1 MKKADI
7 LFALVIDTDNAIK
20 EIKDYG
26 SDKVIKEKYN
36 IIGAKGLILEDLSL
50 IDIPV
55 DKDMTK
61 YVLNTSITDLE
72 NTYVEVRK
80 TNESEFVNIERKN
93 RNEFVKGVSSTSLLV
108 LYDTKGNP
116 IIKGNSNLMTYE
128 LCSCVLF
135 SIDARDTTIHFTNG
149 IEGITYK
156 YFQVYHNVLCEEI
169 DVNMI
174 YPLLKTDINGL
185 YKMDSMYLVNSNMD
199 KLILPSDCSH
209 LIVDGY
215 TTIDTLVCNK
225 ELKCV
230 ILEYIVTSIKKYFIS
245 KDATLSLV
253 CSIIYNEYQSRIA
266 TNVQKYENLS
276 DTIRELVNSNNL
288 VGFWELCRKEE
299 YRAIIDESL
308 AYTEI
313 EVY

>member
-1 MKKADI
+1 M
-7 LFALVIDTDNAIK
+7 
-20 EIKDYG
+20 E
-26 SDKVIKEKYN
+26 YN
-36 IIGAKGLILEDLSL
+36 
-50 IDIPV
+50 
-55 DKDMTK
+55 
-61 YVLNTSITDLE
+61 SI
-72 NTYVEVRK
+72 
-80 TNESEFVNIERKN
+80 
-93 RNEFVKGVSSTSLLV
+93 LV

-116 IIKGNSNLMTYE
+116 IIKGNSNLMTYK

-149 IEGITYK
+149 IDGIAYK

-185 YKMDSMYLVNSNMD
+185 YKMDSMYLVNSNMN

-225 ELKCV
+225 ELECV

-253 CSIIYNEYQSRIA
+253 CSIINTEYQSRIA
-266 TNVQKYENLS
+266 VDVQKYEKLS
-276 DTIRELVNSNNL
+276 DTIRELITSNNL
-288 VGFWELCRKEE
+288 VGFWELCHKEE
-299 YRAIIDESL
+299 YRSIIDESL

>member
-1 MKKADI
+1 MRKADI

-36 IIGAKGLILEDLSL
+36 IIGDKGLILEDLSL

-93 RNEFVKGVSSTSLLV
+93 RDEFVAGVKYNSILV

-116 IIKGNSNLMTYE
+116 ITKGNSNLMTYK

-156 YFQVYHNVLCEEI
+156 YFQVYHNVLCEDI

-174 YPLLKTDINGL
+174 YPIIKTDINGL

-308 AYTEI
+308 DYTEI

>member
-36 IIGAKGLILEDLSL
+36 IIGAKGLILDDLSL

-93 RNEFVKGVSSTSLLV
+93 RDEFVAGVEYNSILV

-116 IIKGNSNLMTYE
+116 IIKGNSNLMTYK

-156 YFQVYHNVLCEEI
+156 YFQVYCNVLCEDI

-174 YPLLKTDINGL
+174 YPIIKTDINGL

-225 ELKCV
+225 ELECV
-230 ILEYIVTSIKKYFIS
+230 ILEYIITSIKKYFIS

>member
-80 TNESEFVNIERKN
+80 TNESEFVNIERKD
-93 RNEFVKGVSSTSLLV
+93 RDEFVAGVEYNSILV

-116 IIKGNSNLMTYE
+116 IIKGNSNLMTYK

-135 SIDARDTTIHFTNG
+135 SIDARDITIHFTHC

-156 YFQVYHNVLCEEI
+156 YFQVYCNVLCEDI

-225 ELKCV
+225 ELECV

>member
-1 MKKADI
+1 MRKADI
-7 LFALVIDTDNAIK
+7 LFALVIDTDNGIK
-20 EIKDYG
+20 EIKSENYT
-26 SDKVIKEKYN
+26 KEKYD

-50 IDIPV
+50 VDIPV
-55 DKDMTK
+55 GKDMSK
-61 YVLNTSITDLE
+61 YVLNTSIMDLD
-72 NTYVEVRK
+72 NTYVEIRK
-80 TNESEFVNIERKN
+80 TNELEIVNIERKN
-93 RNEFVKGVSSTSLLV
+93 RDEVVAGVEYNSILV

-116 IIKGNSNLMTYE
+116 IIKGNSNLMTYK

-149 IEGITYK
+149 IEGIAYK

-185 YKMDSMYLVNSNMD
+185 YKMGSMYLVNSNMD
-199 KLILPSDCSH
+199 KLILPSDCSY

-225 ELKCV
+225 ELECV

>member
-36 IIGAKGLILEDLSL
+36 IIGAKGLILEGLSL

-80 TNESEFVNIERKN
+80 TNESEFVNIERNVKFG
-93 RNEFVKGVSSTSLLV
+93 FVAGVRENNILV
-108 LYDTKGNP
+108 LYDTKGNR
-116 IIKGNSNLMTYE
+116 IIKGNSHVMTYN

-135 SIDARDTTIHFTNG
+135 SIDARDTTIHFTHRIRG
-149 IEGITYK
+149 IVWE
-156 YFQVYHNVLCEEI
+156 YFQVYTNALCKDL
-169 DVNMI
+169 DVNRI
-174 YPLLKTDINGL
+174 YPLIKTDIDGL
-185 YKMDSMYLVNSNMD
+185 YKMDSMYLVKSDMN
-199 KLILPSDCSH
+199 KLILPSDCTH
-209 LIVDGY
+209 LIVDGES
-215 TTIDTLVCNK
+215 TIDTLVCNK
-225 ELKCV
+225 DLKCV
-230 ILEYIVTSIKKYFIS
+230 LLEYITTSVKKYFIS
-245 KDATLSLV
+245 KDSKLSLV
-253 CSIIYNEYQSRIA
+253 CSIIHNAYVSMADNE
-266 TNVQKYENLS
+266 VQKYENLS
-276 DTIRELVNSNNL
+276 EIIGRLIYSHNL
-288 VGFWELCRKEE
+288 VGFWELCHKDD

-308 AYTEI
+308 SYIDIEI
-313 EVY
+313 Y

>member
-1 MKKADI
+1 MRKADI
-7 LFALVIDTDNAIK
+7 LFALVIDTDNGIK
-20 EIKDYG
+20 EIKSENYT
-26 SDKVIKEKYN
+26 KEKYD
-36 IIGAKGLILEDLSL
+36 IIGAKGLMLEDLSL
-50 IDIPV
+50 VDIPV
-55 DKDMTK
+55 GKDMSK
-61 YVLNTSITDLE
+61 YVINTSIMDLD
-72 NTYVEVRK
+72 NTYVEIMK
-80 TNESEFVNIERKN
+80 TNELEIVNIERKN
-93 RNEFVKGVSSTSLLV
+93 RDEFVKGVSSTSLLV

-116 IIKGNSNLMTYE
+116 IIKLNSNLMTYK

-135 SIDARDTTIHFTNG
+135 SIDVRDITIHFTHC
-149 IEGITYK
+149 IEGISWK
-156 YFQVYHNVLCEEI
+156 YFQVYCNVLCEDI

-174 YPLLKTDINGL
+174 YPIIKTDINGL

-199 KLILPSDCSH
+199 KLILPSNCSH

-225 ELKCV
+225 ELECV

-266 TNVQKYENLS
+266 TNVQKYEKLS
-276 DTIRELVNSNNL
+276 DTIRELITSNNL
-288 VGFWELCRKEE
+288 VGFWELCHKEE
-299 YRAIIDESL
+299 YRSIIDESL